1 MEIDEKYM
9 RRALQLAVQGAGHAS
24 PNPMVGAVIVHN
36 GRIIG
41 EGFHRCCGQGHAEVN
56 AVASVSEA
64 DRCLLSEST
73 IYVTLEPCSHYGKT
87 PPCAKLLVD
96 VGLRRVAVGTLD
108 PFEQV
113 RGRGVEMLLR
123 AGAEVEVGV
132 LEDECWQLN
141 RRFFAA
147 HVNRRPWVQ
156 LKWAQTADGFIGL
169 PQGSAERPLHI
180 STPVTLALMHRERA
194 MADAIERFQIDGIN
208 PLVVV
213 LDGITDVRNFGAIA
227 RTCECAGVNTIVI
240 PERNSVGVT
249 ADAVKTSA
257 GALNYLPVCR
267 ESNLVK
273 AVKYLKDSGCQVI
286 GAAGETKTPY
296 TASDYTGPVA
306 IVLGSEDNGISPEIK
321 KLCDELVAIPEF
333 GEINSLNVSVAGGI
347 MIYEVVRQRIADGQ
361 LAQ

>member
-1 MEIDEKYM
+1 MTDKSKNFIF
-9 RRALQLAVQGAGHAS
+9 GIH
-24 PNPMVGAVIVHN
+24 AVI
-36 GRIIG
+36 
-41 EGFHRCCGQGHAEVN
+41 
-56 AVASVSEA
+56 EA
-64 DRCLLSEST
+64 IEA
-73 IYVTLEPCSHYGKT
+73 GKSID
-87 PPCAKLLVD
+87 KLLVKKEFSGD
-96 VGLRRVAVGTLD
+96 LGRELLSVARN
-108 PFEQV
+108 F
-113 RGRGVEMLLR
+113 GVPVQHVP
-123 AGAEVEVGV
+123 VEK
-132 LEDECWQLN
+132 LN
-141 RRFFAA
+141 RITRRNHQGAIAMLAA
-147 HVNRRPWVQ
+147 VDYCRIDSVIPQ
-156 LKWAQTADGFIGL
+156 LYD
-169 PQGSAERPLHI
+169 
-180 STPVTLALMHRERA
+180 
-194 MADAIERFQIDGIN
+194 DGIN

-249 ADAVKTSA
+249 ADAIKTSA

-273 AVKYLKDSGCQVI
+273 AVKYLKDSGCRVI
-286 GAAGETKTPY
+286 GAAGETKIPY

-361 LAQ
+361 SAQ